1 MGSYVMETIC
11 RTGVFIICAQVLV
24 HFRPNA
30 SYEKYMKMLVSTMI
44 LLQMFLPVSNFF
56 TGEGENSLAARVE
69 QFEEQMNESMSG
81 VAFEQGEEVLGQL
94 TLEEVRSRVANLEN
108 SDAYSEENGEE
119 VQIAPVEK
127 IQVLIQEGGEADAGE
142 SNTGESEADD
152 EKMVPQG

>member
-1 MGSYVMETIC
+1 
-11 RTGVFIICAQVLV
+11 
-24 HFRPNA
+24 
-30 SYEKYMKMLVSTMI
+30 
-44 LLQMFLPVSNFF
+44 
-56 TGEGENSLAARVE
+56 
-69 QFEEQMNESMSG
+69 MNESMSG

-108 SDAYSEENGEE
+108 TDAYTEQNGGE

-142 SNTGESEADD
+142 SKTGESEADD